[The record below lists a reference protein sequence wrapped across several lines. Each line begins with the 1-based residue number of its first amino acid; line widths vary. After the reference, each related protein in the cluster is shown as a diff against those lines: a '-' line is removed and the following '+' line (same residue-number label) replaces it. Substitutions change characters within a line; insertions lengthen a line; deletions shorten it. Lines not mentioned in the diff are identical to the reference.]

1 MVSAPCL
8 QHWPQLSC
16 QPVSDPRLCIAPFSA
31 MMKRYS
37 NLNNKLLLLN
47 IARTHNGMPVH
58 FTTTSSIAATFDW
71 TTTAGIGGTLEEG
84 PGGLHSLNLN
94 LGASA
99 SETPTFSITPLSGS
113 EFTKR
118 ILTPLDE
125 KIFEFIIHQG
135 VPIDLVM
142 RLVSGGIMEMK
153 PDGKFVRFIE
163 NHPRRRNEYTELR

>member
-1 MVSAPCL
+1 
-8 QHWPQLSC
+8 
-16 QPVSDPRLCIAPFSA
+16 
-31 MMKRYS
+31 MKRYS